1 MNSASVPDANQT
13 PLPEPLRRNDALTCE
28 ECGVEGAYA
37 IADRHLCD
45 ACYQL
50 CGACC
55 QGDDC
60 AEDAD

>member
-1 MNSASVPDANQT
+1 MKPVTGENQT
-13 PLPEPLRRNDALTCE
+13 PQPQPLRRNDALTCE
-28 ECGVEGAYA
+28 ECGAEGAYA
-37 IADRHLCD
+37 IADRQLCE

-60 AEDAD
+60 SNEAN